1 MANEYRL
8 PETMNSLSPQAESR
22 WPRRWAV
29 LLVCATFPLIWV
41 GGLVTTYKAGM
52 AVPDWPSTYGYNLLL
67 YPWQTWLSGPF
78 DLFVEHGHRL
88 LAVGIGLVTI
98 GLVISVYRSERRHW
112 LKVLSLVALAAVI
125 GQGLLG
131 GARVLMDERMLALV
145 HACSGP
151 AFFALAVVIA
161 ATLASSWKNPQGKMS
176 DEKISAAAVSRVVQ
190 WGLVASG
197 LVYLQLILGGLVRHA
212 PVTIGPA
219 TFGVFLQFHIV
230 MAAAVTIHMVILVA
244 GIWRHRRSL
253 PASLCRPAY
262 LVLACL
268 VFQLLL
274 GGASWVTRYGWPG
287 FLADNE
293 LFAAYLIRAQALWP
307 SIIVTAH
314 VATGSLILAL
324 AVLISVRSM
333 RLRHR
338 LAVPAAV
345 PAFSF
350 MLADPGWGGGLG

>member
-1 MANEYRL
+1 
-8 PETMNSLSPQAESR
+8 MNNLSPQIESR

-67 YPWQTWLSGPF
+67 YPWTTWFSGPF

-88 LAVGIGLVTI
+88 LAVLIGLVTI
-98 GLVISVYRSERRHW
+98 GLVISIYRTGQRRW
-112 LKVLSLVALAAVI
+112 LRVLSLCALAAVI
-125 GQGLLG
+125 AQGVLG
-131 GARVLMDERMLALV
+131 GARVLLDERTLALV
-145 HACSGP
+145 HACTGP
-151 AFFALAVVIA
+151 AFFGLAVAIA
-161 ATLASSWKNPQGKMS
+161 CTLSRSWKNPEGKIPA
-176 DEKISAAAVSRVVQ
+176 EKLSVARVSRVAQ
-190 WGLVASG
+190 WSLMACG
-197 LVYLQLILGGLVRHA
+197 LVYLQLILGALVRHA

-219 TFGVFLQFHIV
+219 TFGVFLQFHLV
-230 MAAAVTIHMVILVA
+230 MAAAVTIHMGILVA
-244 GIWRHRRSL
+244 GIWRQRGSL

-268 VFQLLL
+268 FFQLLL
-274 GGASWVTRYGWPG
+274 GAASWVTRYGWPA

-293 LFAAYLIRAQALWP
+293 LFASYLITAQALWP

-314 VATGSLILAL
+314 VATDSLILAL
-324 AVLISVRSM
+324 AVLLSVRSM

-338 LAVPAAV
+338 IAVPAAV

-350 MLADPGWGGGLG
+350 MLADASWGGGLG